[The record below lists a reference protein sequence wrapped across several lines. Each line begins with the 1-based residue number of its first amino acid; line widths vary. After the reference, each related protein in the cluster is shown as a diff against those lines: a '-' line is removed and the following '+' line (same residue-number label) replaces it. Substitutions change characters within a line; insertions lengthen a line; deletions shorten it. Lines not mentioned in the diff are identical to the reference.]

1 MHLNKN
7 HRHKNHEKV
16 FALPYCYMPFLSDIR
31 PRADQDQHHFEC
43 SVSWNKTNWCPASS
57 PCVMLSK
64 EPELTPA
71 QIDEILENT
80 AVPLTSH
87 KRNDFG
93 SGRID
98 ALAAVNAVPTWNDVI
113 EVDGHQDHI
122 FPNPSKDVFTIECEG
137 MHLIEVFGMDGRLVK
152 HIQTASPVH
161 QLKGLTSGTYLV
173 KITTDDAVI
182 VKKVVKL

>member
-1 MHLNKN
+1 
-7 HRHKNHEKV
+7 
-16 FALPYCYMPFLSDIR
+16 
-31 PRADQDQHHFEC
+31 
-43 SVSWNKTNWCPASS
+43 
-57 PCVMLSK
+57 MLSK

-87 KRNDFG
+87 KSNVFG
-93 SGRID
+93 SGHID
-98 ALAAVNAVPTWNDVI
+98 ALAAVNAIPTWNDVI
-113 EVDGHQDHI
+113 EV
-122 FPNPSKDVFTIECEG
+122 
-137 MHLIEVFGMDGRLVK
+137 FGMDGQLVK

>member
-87 KRNDFG
+87 KSNDFG

-113 EVDGHQDHI
+113 EV
-122 FPNPSKDVFTIECEG
+122 
-137 MHLIEVFGMDGRLVK
+137 FGMDGQLVK